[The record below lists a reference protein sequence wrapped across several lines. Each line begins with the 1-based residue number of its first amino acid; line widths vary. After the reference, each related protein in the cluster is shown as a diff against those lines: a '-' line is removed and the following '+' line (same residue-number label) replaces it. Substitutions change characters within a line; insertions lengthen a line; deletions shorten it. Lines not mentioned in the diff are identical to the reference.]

1 MVIEIDEEIKDFVCL
16 LRKVERNVLEEFV
29 NELKKEWEEYVDVDE
44 KRNNE
49 KGTELTIDSWMDID
63 EGNEKVDR
71 NNESNNENE
80 QE

>member
-1 MVIEIDEEIKDFVCL
+1 MVIEIDEETKDFVCL

>member
-1 MVIEIDEEIKDFVCL
+1 MVIEIDEETKDFVCL

-71 NNESNNENE
+71 NTESNNENE

>member
-1 MVIEIDEEIKDFVCL
+1 MVIEIDEETKDFVCL

-63 EGNEKVDR
+63 EENEKVDR

>member
-1 MVIEIDEEIKDFVCL
+1 MMIEIDGETKDFVYL
-16 LRKVERNVLEEFV
+16 LRKVKKNMLEEFM

-49 KGTELTIDSWMDID
+49 KGLELTIDSWMDID
-63 EGNEKVDR
+63 EENEKVDR
-71 NNESNNENE
+71 NNESNNESE